1 MGCSRTG
8 SADQSGDRS
17 ALPFRFRGLVLTQHS
32 PTSFGMRS
40 PPDPRIRSARPK
52 ISLSERR
59 LRTAD
64 RVKTIRLKMAI
75 GRDLDDRGITPA
87 TLANALKMPL
97 ADLRA
102 LLTRKQWREGDV
114 ALLEAA
120 ATHLGLRVLGPAS
133 DSWPS

>member
-1 MGCSRTG
+1 MGRSRTG

-17 ALPFRFRGLVLTQHS
+17 ALPFRFQGASSDAAIANILGMHS
-32 PTSFGMRS
+32 PL
-40 PPDPRIRSARPK
+40 DLRIRSAKPK

-64 RVKTIRLKMAI
+64 RVKTIRSKMAI
-75 GRDLDDRGITPA
+75 GHGLDDQDITPA

-120 ATHLGLRVLGPAS
+120 ATHLGLRVLGPTS